1 MQEIIIEK
9 MSYEEAQKKEIF
21 SWPIW
26 EKEVSVFNWEY
37 DSDEHCYLIEGEVVV
52 RVEGKDYTI
61 TKGDYVIFK
70 KGLKCVWDI
79 KADIKKHFFFT

>member
-9 MSYEEAQKKEIF
+9 MSIETAKEKEIY

-37 DSDEHCYLIEGEVVV
+37 DSDEHCYLIEGEVVIKV
-52 RVEGKDYTI
+52 VGREYTI
-61 TKGDYVIFK
+61 KKGDYVIFK
-70 KGLKCVWDI
+70 KGLKCIWDI
-79 KADIKKHFFFT
+79 KKDIKKHFFFP